1 MAVSRR
7 RLLALGAGA
16 AAGGLGLAGCGSQRS
31 LGRSDEITMWAWDR
45 SVSDEL
51 VARAETEGIPGA
63 EGFRVSRTNVG
74 GNYNTKVRTTLAG
87 KSMVPDIIGIN
98 ADVATYFTN
107 QDMFIDLN
115 DFGAAELKSMYLDW
129 KWNQCITP
137 EGRMIAFPMDTGPT
151 GLYYRTDL
159 LKEAGITTDPEEL
172 AARAPD
178 WDGFIALGKEL
189 QKSQER
195 AVICPNLRKIWDVR
209 MGQLGGDRYMTED
222 GQYIGD
228 RDEIREIFEL
238 GYRVSREG
246 LSAGA
251 LDGSS
256 DVEGVVASGR
266 QPVSI
271 GATWWGL
278 AYPEAVAPDTEGK
291 WRVTTPPGGAGN
303 EGGSFLAITKYS
315 KNPEAA
321 FTFIS
326 WLQSPENQVT
336 AFTEMSLFP
345 SSPLS
350 FEMPEMREPRPFYG
364 GQRTIEVFAPSAR
377 EVKTAYRSPYDR
389 VIDPIMFDE
398 MANVDAGKSVE
409 AAWKDAQDDIEREL
423 TREGVF

>member
-1 MAVSRR
+1 MAMSRR

-31 LGRSDEITMWAWDR
+31 LGGSDEITMWTWDR

-51 VARAETEGIPGA
+51 VARAEAEGIPGA

-107 QDMFIDLN
+107 QDMFVDLN
-115 DFGAAELKSMYLDW
+115 DFGAAELKSTYLDW
-129 KWNQCITP
+129 KWNQCLTP

-195 AVICPNLRKIWDVR
+195 AVICPHLRKIWDVR
-209 MGQLGGDRYMTED
+209 MGQLGGDRYITED
-222 GQYIGD
+222 GRYVGD
-228 RDEIREIFEL
+228 RDEVREIFEL
-238 GYRVSREG
+238 GYRVSKEG

-251 LDGSS
+251 LDGSN
-256 DVEGVVASGR
+256 DVEGAVTSGR

-271 GATWWGL
+271 GASWWGQ
-278 AYPEAVAPDTEGK
+278 AFPEAAAPDTEGK
-291 WRVTTPPGGAGN
+291 WRVTSPPGGAGN

-321 FTFIS
+321 FAFIS
-326 WLQSPENQVT
+326 WLQSPENQVK

-345 SSPLS
+345 SSPRS
-350 FEMPEMREPRPFYG
+350 FEMPEMREPQPFYG

-389 VIDPIMFDE
+389 MIDPVMFDE
-398 MANVDAGKSVE
+398 MANIDAGKSVE
-409 AAWKDAQDDIEREL
+409 AAWKDAQDAIEREL
-423 TREGVF
+423 TREGVL